1 MTCSTEALLW
11 HRCDIRRLS
20 AAIQHYYVHYF
31 SLCLKAF
38 EFSLE
43 GHMKV
48 QILLFLA
55 FLLGSR
61 LEWNISFSLNGT
73 GAFPVCV
80 YVSQS

>member
-43 GHMKV
+43 G
-48 QILLFLA
+48 I
-55 FLLGSR
+55 
-61 LEWNISFSLNGT
+61 

-80 YVSQS
+80 YVSQSWDGKYDET